1 MSAFVFLMKALFLFF
16 EFCFLGISPI
26 FLGILLL
33 DFAFYFLFLHH
44 QMNI

>member
-1 MSAFVFLMKALFLFF
+1 MSAFILLMKALF
-16 EFCFLGISPI
+16 CFLGIFPI
-26 FLGILLL
+26 VLGILLL

>member
-1 MSAFVFLMKALFLFF
+1 MSAFIFLMKVL
-16 EFCFLGISPI
+16 FCFLGIFPI

>member
-1 MSAFVFLMKALFLFF
+1 MSAFIKKMKAL
-16 EFCFLGISPI
+16 FCFLGIFPI

>member
-1 MSAFVFLMKALFLFF
+1 MSAFIFLMKALFL
-16 EFCFLGISPI
+16 GIFPI

>member
-1 MSAFVFLMKALFLFF
+1 MSAFIFLMKALFLN
-16 EFCFLGISPI
+16 FCFLGIFPI